1 LEGLR
6 AKTAAS
12 PPGRASQVV
21 CDRFKGENVMRAII
35 LAATA
40 LVTVA
45 LTSSA
50 FAQKSIETQMDEMKT
65 KDPQGFAACQAL
77 ATSRGY
83 RLGQPD
89 YEGKAVMMFIE
100 GCMMGRGR

>member
-1 LEGLR
+1 
-6 AKTAAS
+6 
-12 PPGRASQVV
+12 VV
-21 CDRFKGENVMRAII
+21 CVAFKGENIMRAII

-40 LVTVA
+40 VVTVA

-50 FAQKSIETQMDEMKT
+50 FAQKTVQQQMDEMKA

-83 RLGQPD
+83 RIGQPD
-89 YEGKAVMMFIE
+89 YEGQAVMMFIE
-100 GCMMGRGR
+100 GCLMGRGR